1 MIKGLFETHIN
12 VSSLEKSIDFYQNT
26 LGLTLGA
33 LDEERRIA
41 FFWLGKWGEAML
53 GVWEKSKE
61 TIQPQHY
68 AFRCEVEDVLNKSV
82 SYLKKRNIDCYNFL
96 KDGNEKP
103 MVFAWMPAISIYFKD
118 PDNHILE
125 FIAMLEGK
133 PQPELGIM
141 SYEEW
146 TKLNNQK

>member
-1 MIKGLFETHIN
+1 
-12 VSSLEKSIDFYQNT
+12 
-26 LGLTLGA
+26 
-33 LDEERRIA
+33 
-41 FFWLGKWGEAML
+41 
-53 GVWEKSKE
+53 
-61 TIQPQHY
+61 
-68 AFRCEVEDVLNKSV
+68 
-82 SYLKKRNIDCYNFL
+82 
-96 KDGNEKP
+96 

-118 PDNHILE
+118 PDNHVLE